1 MEYRTAGE
9 SHGREL
15 IALVTGVPAGIV
27 LGSSDIRAD
36 LARRQVGYGRG
47 ARQDIERDEA
57 SILSGVRFG
66 ATIGSP
72 VAFSIANR
80 DWENWTDVMAVEGDR
95 GAVAPLTTPR
105 PGHADLAG
113 CQRTGTGDVRDIL
126 ERASARE
133 TAARVAAGSVAR
145 ALLRMLGVEVDSWV
159 ERIGEAHCGPLDADT
174 VSTESVES
182 SDVRCPDPDTAT
194 AMRAAIDAAKGAGES
209 LGGVAVVR
217 ATGLVPGLG
226 SYAERYRGLDAALAK
241 AVISIPAVKGVEF
254 GDGFALASRRGSL
267 AHDAIVA
274 GPDGL
279 TRASDHAGGLEG
291 GMSNGATLV
300 VRFAMKPI
308 PTLQRPLATVDLATG
323 QAADAS
329 RERSDV
335 CAVPAAAV
343 VAEAEVAMALADAY
357 ITMFGDT
364 RVSDIVASIERYRER
379 IGRS

>member
-1 MEYRTAGE
+1 
-9 SHGREL
+9 
-15 IALVTGVPAGIV
+15 
-27 LGSSDIRAD
+27 
-36 LARRQVGYGRG
+36 
-47 ARQDIERDEA
+47 
-57 SILSGVRFG
+57 
-66 ATIGSP
+66 
-72 VAFSIANR
+72 
-80 DWENWTDVMAVEGDR
+80 
-95 GAVAPLTTPR
+95 
-105 PGHADLAG
+105 
-113 CQRTGTGDVRDIL
+113 
-126 ERASARE
+126 
-133 TAARVAAGSVAR
+133 
-145 ALLRMLGVEVDSWV
+145 
-159 ERIGEAHCGPLDADT
+159 
-174 VSTESVES
+174 
-182 SDVRCPDPDTAT
+182 
-194 AMRAAIDAAKGAGES
+194 MRAAIDAAKGAGES

>member
-15 IALVTGVPAGIV
+15 IALVTGVPAGIA
-27 LGSSDIRAD
+27 LRSSDIRRD

-72 VAFSIANR
+72 VALSIANR

-95 GAVAPLTTPR
+95 GGVARLTTPR

-113 CQRTGTGDVRDIL
+113 CQRTATGDVRDIL

-145 ALLRMLGVEVDSWV
+145 ALLRMFGVGVASWV
-159 ERIGEAHCGPLDADT
+159 ERIGEAHCGPLDDEA
-174 VSTESVES
+174 VNMESVES
-182 SDVRCPDPDTAT
+182 SDVRCPDPATAS
-194 AMRAAIDAAKGAGES
+194 AMRAAIDEAKVAGES
-209 LGGVAVVR
+209 LGGVAAVR
-217 ATGLVPGLG
+217 ASGLVPGLG
-226 SYAERYRGLDAALAK
+226 SYAERHRGLDASLAR

-254 GDGFALASRRGSL
+254 GDGFALASRPGSM
-267 AHDAIVA
+267 AHDAIVS

-279 TRASDHAGGLEG
+279 SRASNHAGGLEG
-291 GMSNGATLV
+291 GMSNGAALV
-300 VRFAMKPI
+300 LRFAMKPI

-323 QAADAS
+323 QVADAAK
-329 RERSDV
+329 ERSDV

-343 VAEAEVAMALADAY
+343 VAEAEVAMVLADAY

-364 RVSDIVASIERYRER
+364 CVSDIVASIERYRER
-379 IGRS
+379 IGPS